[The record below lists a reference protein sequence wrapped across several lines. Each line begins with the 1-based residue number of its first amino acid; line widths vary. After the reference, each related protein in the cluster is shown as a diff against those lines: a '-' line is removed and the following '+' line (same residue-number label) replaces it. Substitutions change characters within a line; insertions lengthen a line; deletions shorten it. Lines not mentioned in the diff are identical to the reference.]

1 MLRSGTPPD
10 TSEPSVSSQ
19 PSGAFV
25 TDAASAPSPKP
36 PDQTRRRREKLQQ
49 LRESV
54 HEPIAYEFEV
64 DHHASEIVSL
74 WSGLPA
80 GERTDERVR
89 CAGRLS
95 LVRKHGGLVFGVL
108 RDRSGTI
115 QLFVDRTA
123 IGADA
128 FGAFLGLDR
137 GDWIGVAGTVM
148 RTDRGELSIA
158 VEQLTLLGK
167 ALRPPPDKDKGLT
180 DVEVRYRQRYVDL
193 MTNERTRQIFEIRR
207 VVIQTIRRH
216 LEDHGFWEVEG
227 PMLQSIQG
235 GATARPFITHHNALD
250 IDMYLRIAL
259 ELHLKRLVVGGM
271 ERVFELGRVFRNE
284 GIDVRH
290 NPEFTM
296 LEAYQAFADY
306 TEMMDLVEG
315 MVVAAARA
323 ALGGNLVVKVAG
335 RDVDLSPPWPRVTM
349 ADLIEQRLGVR
360 MDPTMPLHEARR
372 VLDGQQVA
380 WRADWGAG
388 KLMKELVDEKVQH
401 NVVEPLF
408 CTDYPQEVSPLARAH
423 RSKPGYVERF
433 ELMVAGFEL
442 CNAYSEQN
450 DPDAQLAAF
459 EDEARAKA
467 EGDPEAGD
475 IDLDYVRALEYGM
488 PCTGGLGIG
497 IDRLVMLLSG
507 AENIREVILFP
518 TMRPAAGTP
527 GPGGP
532 ARPGGSR
539 LGRLNAALSPAATRP
554 ASPASTGTPTE
565 ATPPARTSGAA
576 AVTQLEP
583 RRAVAAVRVGPPA
596 SRRPLRV
603 LGSLAALGGLIQLL
617 ALIPFVH
624 SRLRPFGHPIGPV
637 WFRVTGHL
645 LTVLVGLA
653 LLFLAGQIA
662 RGKRR
667 AWQVN
672 LVLFGLGAV
681 INLLKGPHPI
691 SAGYC
696 AAMVAALVAYRRLFR
711 GRADPPSLLQLLK
724 LVPLYAGSV
733 VLFGLASLGVERK
746 HLGGQLTLAG
756 ALDTIAKG
764 VVGVSGPY
772 TYQRDFFRDFF
783 PNALLMLG
791 VVGVVGIA
799 FLLFRP
805 LRARHPHTESDW
817 THARRL
823 VNQYGADTLAY
834 FALRDD
840 KSFFFSSDGEVLIAY
855 TYLGGFALVSGDPIG
870 ADASIDLA
878 LDEFMDFCQ
887 QRSWRVAFLAARSS
901 EMPRYAARG
910 LRSFYLGDEAI
921 IECDTFTMEG
931 SAMKSVRAAVRR
943 VARTY
948 RFEVMRESQAPAA
961 LVRQLNAIS
970 EQWRGKAPERGFTMS
985 LSQDIEGGGRNPEFL
1000 LCVALDEKGAP
1011 GGFLRIVPAYG
1022 EDFGYT
1028 LDLMRHL
1035 PDAPN
1040 GMTEYLIAQTALA
1053 LGREG
1058 ISRLSMNFAMW
1069 GKLFDEDVHFSA
1081 PQRLAKRA
1089 VEILNPFFQ
1098 IKSLYDFNAKF
1109 SPHWVS
1115 RVLVFQE
1122 PTDLPRVGLLYA
1134 GAEGFLAIPGVG
1146 ELFVP
1151 RAVGGASSELAA

>member
-1 MLRSGTPPD
+1 
-10 TSEPSVSSQ
+10 
-19 PSGAFV
+19 
-25 TDAASAPSPKP
+25 
-36 PDQTRRRREKLQQ
+36 
-49 LRESV
+49 
-54 HEPIAYEFEV
+54 
-64 DHHASEIVSL
+64 
-74 WSGLPA
+74 
-80 GERTDERVR
+80 
-89 CAGRLS
+89 
-95 LVRKHGGLVFGVL
+95 
-108 RDRSGTI
+108 
-115 QLFVDRTA
+115 
-123 IGADA
+123 
-128 FGAFLGLDR
+128 
-137 GDWIGVAGTVM
+137 
-148 RTDRGELSIA
+148 
-158 VEQLTLLGK
+158 
-167 ALRPPPDKDKGLT
+167 
-180 DVEVRYRQRYVDL
+180 
-193 MTNERTRQIFEIRR
+193 
-207 VVIQTIRRH
+207 
-216 LEDHGFWEVEG
+216 
-227 PMLQSIQG
+227 
-235 GATARPFITHHNALD
+235 
-250 IDMYLRIAL
+250 
-259 ELHLKRLVVGGM
+259 
-271 ERVFELGRVFRNE
+271 
-284 GIDVRH
+284 
-290 NPEFTM
+290 
-296 LEAYQAFADY
+296 
-306 TEMMDLVEG
+306 
-315 MVVAAARA
+315 
-323 ALGGNLVVKVAG
+323 
-335 RDVDLSPPWPRVTM
+335 
-349 ADLIEQRLGVR
+349 
-360 MDPTMPLHEARR
+360 
-372 VLDGQQVA
+372 
-380 WRADWGAG
+380 
-388 KLMKELVDEKVQH
+388 
-401 NVVEPLF
+401 
-408 CTDYPQEVSPLARAH
+408 
-423 RSKPGYVERF
+423 
-433 ELMVAGFEL
+433 
-442 CNAYSEQN
+442 
-450 DPDAQLAAF
+450 
-459 EDEARAKA
+459 
-467 EGDPEAGD
+467 
-475 IDLDYVRALEYGM
+475 
-488 PCTGGLGIG
+488 
-497 IDRLVMLLSG
+497 
-507 AENIREVILFP
+507 
-518 TMRPAAGTP
+518 
-527 GPGGP
+527 
-532 ARPGGSR
+532 
-539 LGRLNAALSPAATRP
+539 
-554 ASPASTGTPTE
+554 
-565 ATPPARTSGAA
+565 
-576 AVTQLEP
+576 VTQLEP
-583 RRAVAAVRVGPPA
+583 RRAVAAVRVGPLA

-617 ALIPFVH
+617 ALIPFLH

-681 INLLKGPHPI
+681 TNLLKGPHPI
-691 SAGYC
+691 SAAYC

-724 LVPLYAGSV
+724 LVPVYAGSV

-756 ALDTIAKG
+756 ALDTIVKG

-840 KSFFFSSDGEVLIAY
+840 KSFFFSCDGEVLIAY